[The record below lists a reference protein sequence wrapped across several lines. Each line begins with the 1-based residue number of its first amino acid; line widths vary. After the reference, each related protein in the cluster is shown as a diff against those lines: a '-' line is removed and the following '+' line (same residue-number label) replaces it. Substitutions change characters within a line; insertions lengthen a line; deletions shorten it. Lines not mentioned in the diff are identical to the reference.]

1 MKYKHNQRSSQNL
14 FKFFRTPRFI
24 VLLIIA
30 VLIIVMSMC
39 AYIASIDD
47 VNFKFIF
54 KLLDVFEVET
64 HLIRS

>member
-1 MKYKHNQRSSQNL
+1 MTYKHNKHSR
-14 FKFFRTPRFI
+14 FFRKPSFI
-24 VLLIIA
+24 VLLIA

-47 VNFKFIF
+47 VDFKFIL

-64 HLIRS
+64 HLIRG